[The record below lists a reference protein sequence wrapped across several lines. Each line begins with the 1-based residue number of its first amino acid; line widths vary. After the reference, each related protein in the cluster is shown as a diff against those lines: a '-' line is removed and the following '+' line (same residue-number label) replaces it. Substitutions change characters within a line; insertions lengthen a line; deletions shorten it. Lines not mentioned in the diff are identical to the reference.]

1 MIVFTAP
8 PIFMPDVNFF
18 LFSPSLCREKVR
30 VGEKDI
36 TLGDDYNF
44 VLTTRSLP

>member
-8 PIFMPDVNFF
+8 PIFMPEVKFF
-18 LFSPSLCREKVR
+18 FFPLSLKREGQSG
-30 VGEKDI
+30 GEKDI

-44 VLTTRSLP
+44 VLTTL

>member
-8 PIFMPDVNFF
+8 PIFMPEVKFF
-18 LFSPSLCREKVR
+18 LFSPLFAERRSEW
-30 VGEKDI
+30 GEKDI

-44 VLTTRSLP
+44 VLTTR